1 MSANAAPMPPVF
13 QREAMGFES
22 IKREPLSEE
31 AVRLLLHVE
40 RVAPLDKVA
49 ERFPHVVNRLA
60 LVWKRPAHADRYFDE
75 LLTDRRGGR
84 MGFPLGVVMQLT
96 DLHAYYRSN
105 GPAAEVSAW
114 EAHA

>member
-1 MSANAAPMPPVF
+1 
-13 QREAMGFES
+13 
-22 IKREPLSEE
+22 
-31 AVRLLLHVE
+31 VE

-60 LVWKRPAHADRYFDE
+60 LVWKRPAHADRYFDD
-75 LLTDRRGGR
+75 LLNDTRGGR

-105 GPAAEVSAW
+105 VPAAEASAW
-114 EAHA
+114 EPEVCT